1 MLQVTDCLLT
11 DVISDAPNNHSLIP
25 GPARHQPP
33 RQARQRQY
41 IVSVPG
47 QRPHQLTARAS
58 SHIRTAGSDR
68 RVRAAIQ
75 DLALSPDALNPLDA
89 FKGALYRDDLPGYRA
104 AAAAHT
110 LGHAAEPFEALAA
123 RYNLPFD
130 EEDMTVTVQT
140 KTSTETT
147 TTTTTQVG
155 GCV

>member
-1 MLQVTDCLLT
+1 MTV
-11 DVISDAPNNHSLIP
+11 
-25 GPARHQPP
+25 
-33 RQARQRQY
+33 
-41 IVSVPG
+41 
-47 QRPHQLTARAS
+47 
-58 SHIRTAGSDR
+58 R

-89 FKGALYRDDLPGYRA
+89 TKGALYRDDLPGYLA

-123 RYNLPFD
+123 RCNLPFD
-130 EEDMTVTVQT
+130 EEDTTVTVQT

-147 TTTTTQVG
+147 TTTTQVG